1 MNEIE
6 SNDTQS
12 PSAFLPIVLV
22 EFSLAILL
30 IFLSLDQSSQRSK
43 LKEAIQQRDAIVQ
56 QSAQV
61 QAKLQKIIEEF
72 NAATPEEAKT
82 VFAKF
87 GIQLAPKAEASPSP
101 AK

>member
-1 MNEIE
+1 MNEFA

-22 EFSLAILL
+22 EFSLVLLL
-30 IFLSLDQSSQRSK
+30 IFQGIDQTSQRSK
-43 LKEAIQQRDAIVQ
+43 LQDAIQQRDAVVQ

-61 QAKLQKIIEEF
+61 QGKLQKIIEEF
-72 NAATPEEAKT
+72 NAAAPEEAKT

-87 GIQLAPKAEASPSP
+87 GIQFTPKAAASPSP